1 MSAVLDGIRVCD
13 FSWFGAG
20 PISARILAD
29 FGADVIRV
37 ESQVRMDGLRNAQP
51 VKPGREDSNDA
62 SGYFNN
68 FNSNKRSL
76 LLNMNADG
84 AAEVMERLV
93 RASDIFLTNFTP
105 GVIDR
110 WRLTYDRLRE
120 LNPGIIALYQSM
132 QGSSGPQRNF
142 LGFGAVLTPVT
153 GLSALSGFAARP
165 PFGLGTNYPD
175 YVVNPGHTV
184 IAILAALRH
193 RRRTGEGQRLELS
206 QLESVVAT
214 LGPAL
219 VQTAVNGMPPSR
231 TGNRSSWM
239 APHGA
244 FRCHDEDRSHP
255 PGPDQGP
262 QRERWL
268 VIAVRDGTEW
278 DALCREAQGQPF
290 TQDERFAT
298 ADGRRQ
304 HEDALEAGLQSWTRD
319 QDAAALME
327 RLQAAGC
334 PAGVIQDAEDVLE
347 RDPHSRVRAYYHYL
361 DHPVTGPAVYD
372 GPVARLSATP
382 GGPERPAPLL
392 GEHTFEVATKVLG
405 YSDAET
411 AALIAAGVLT

>member
-1 MSAVLDGIRVCD
+1 MSAALDGIRVCD

-51 VKPGREDSNDA
+51 VKPGQEENNDA

-68 FNSNKRSL
+68 FNAGKRSL

-84 AAEVMERLV
+84 AEEVMERLI

-110 WRLTYDRLRE
+110 WRLTYDRLRD

-132 QGSSGPQRNF
+132 QGSSGPQRDF

-153 GLSALSGFAARP
+153 GLSALSGFAERP
-165 PFGLGTNYPD
+165 PFGVGSNYPD
-175 YVVNPGHTV
+175 YVINPGHTV
-184 IAILAALRH
+184 VAILAALRH

-219 VQTAVNGMPPSR
+219 LQTAVNGTTPAR
-231 TGNRSSWM
+231 TGNRSPWM
-239 APHGA
+239 VPHGA
-244 FRCHDEDRSHP
+244 FRCRDEDRRHP

-268 VIAVRDGTEW
+268 VLAVRDDVEW

-290 TQDERFAT
+290 TQDERFTT
-298 ADGRRQ
+298 AAGRRQ
-304 HEDALEAGLQSWTRD
+304 HEDALEDAIQAWTRD
-319 QDAAALME
+319 QAAVALME
-327 RLQAAGC
+327 RLQAGGC
-334 PAGVIQDAEDVLE
+334 PAGLIQDAEDVLDL
-347 RDPHSRVRAYYHYL
+347 DPHGQARAYYHYL
-361 DHPVTGPAVYD
+361 DHPVTGPAAYD
-372 GPVARLSATP
+372 GPVAHLSATP
-382 GGPERPAPLL
+382 GGPAIPAPLL
-392 GEHTFEVATKVLG
+392 GEHTFEVATEVLG
-405 YSDAET
+405 YSDEET
-411 AALIAAGVLT
+411 TALIATGVLI